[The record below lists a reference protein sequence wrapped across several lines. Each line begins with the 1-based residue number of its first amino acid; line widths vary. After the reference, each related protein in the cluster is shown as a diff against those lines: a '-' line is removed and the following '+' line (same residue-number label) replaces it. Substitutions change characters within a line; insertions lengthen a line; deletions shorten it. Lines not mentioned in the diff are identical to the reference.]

1 MELNYFILLFIIIPF
16 IIIVSF
22 LYYCVNYLL
31 VDNNE
36 NEITNP
42 NDLPEL
48 QDEEKYPEENV
59 VELQII
65 EDEEDEL

>member
-31 VDNNE
+31 VDDE

-42 NDLPEL
+42 NNLPEL

>member
-31 VDNNE
+31 VDDK

-42 NDLPEL
+42 NNLPEL